1 MNTAAVYTL
10 RKIMKGLVCGPMDKN
25 NGELCM
31 VCPVLYKE
39 AMDKLYSADGAD
51 YRVVHPKKL
60 TSYKKAKYKG
70 ADLLDEIPYICAAA
84 HRAYPV
90 VPETAPSRR
99 FLGFDDL
106 NDL

>member
-1 MNTAAVYTL
+1 MLATPEPARLENVSISVPLHDDAAGSVVASKYTPA
-10 RKIMKGLVCGPMDKN
+10 RGERVGEPVCIPTT
-25 NGELCM
+25 
-31 VCPVLYKE
+31 
-39 AMDKLYSADGAD
+39 
-51 YRVVHPKKL
+51 
-60 TSYKKAKYKG
+60 TS
-70 ADLLDEIPYICAAA
+70 PYICAAA